1 MIPSGIKSVGTRNL
15 ELKKVDVGLYLVE
28 DAYEG
33 EYHFFAR
40 SRNATVAAVD
50 TTLGRPE
57 TPRDAEC
64 EVAGA
69 DRKA

>member
-1 MIPSGIKSVGTRNL
+1 MIPSGIKPVGTRNL

-28 DAYEG
+28 NAYEG

-50 TTLGRPE
+50 TTLGRSE
-57 TPRDAEC
+57 APRDAEC
-64 EVAGA
+64 EVSGTDKEA
-69 DRKA
+69 